1 MQTVKHTDIVET
13 FFGCPY
19 CGTARPANYYRGCCG
34 ESSAHFCTMYVLP
47 GDIVMT
53 EHEVRVSTMSHYFK
67 PVGDQFQLYISY
79 DGEHFHFIAQ
89 RPSLAVL
96 TAMASEI
103 YRDNA

>member
-1 MQTVKHTDIVET
+1 MKDLRAQYEEEIAMDNDCISHKHYMLDSEA
-13 FFGCPY
+13 CY
-19 CGTARPANYYRGCCG
+19 QEWLQDNGT
-34 ESSAHFCTMYVLP
+34 L
-47 GDIVMT
+47 
-53 EHEVRVSTMSHYFK
+53 SHYFK
-67 PVGDQFQLYISY
+67 QVGDQFQLYISY